1 MTLWEEIGQ
10 KIWWEKG
17 MVIRFAS
24 RSLFRSACL
33 CLFCLGLVLS
43 QALHPTRVQGQVIE
57 QLIGPGIQL
66 LQLSRVTAAQEVQM
80 GQQIEQQLLRQGY
93 RLYSDPQLSAYV
105 TQVGQRLARESKRP
119 NIPYQFQLLQDQ
131 SINAFATMGGFVYV
145 TTGLLNAADNEAQ
158 LASVM
163 AHEVGHIEGQHV
175 LKQMRETALA
185 QGLLSAAGLDRNAAA
200 SIGTELAFK
209 RPRSRQDEFDA
220 DQRGLQILTRA
231 VYEPTAMPVFM
242 GKLLNQRSGS
252 SLLSTHPAVR
262 DRIASIQIAIQS
274 LPDNGCRQN
283 PEFEECGLN
292 QAYYQQ
298 TVRERLPA
306 SF

>member
-1 MTLWEEIGQ
+1 MSIGFY
-10 KIWWEKG
+10 
-17 MVIRFAS
+17 R
-24 RSLFRSACL
+24 RSLFRSVCL
-33 CLFCLGLVLS
+33 CLFCLGLLI
-43 QALHPTRVQGQVIE
+43 ALAFRPAPVQSQVIE
-57 QLIGPGIQL
+57 RLIGPGIQL
-66 LQLSRVTAAQEVQM
+66 LQLSNVSAAQEVEM

-119 NIPYQFQLLQDQ
+119 NLSYRFQLIQDQ
-131 SINAFATMGGFVYV
+131 SINAFATMGGFIYV
-145 TTGLLNAADNEAQ
+145 TTGLLGAADNEAQ

-185 QGLLSAAGLDRNAAA
+185 RGLLSATGLDRNAAA

-220 DQRGLQILTRA
+220 DQRGLRILTRA
-231 VYEPTAMPVFM
+231 VYEPSAMPAFM
-242 GKLLNQRSGS
+242 NKMLNQRSGS
-252 SLLSTHPAVR
+252 SLFSTHPAVR
-262 DRIASIQIAIQS
+262 DRITSIQTALQS
-274 LPDNGCRQN
+274 VPDNGCRQN

-292 QAYYQQ
+292 QSYYQQ
-298 TVRERLPA
+298 TVRDRLPA
-306 SF
+306 SL